1 MTADRTPTQLTDPE
15 LELALRALGPAL
27 AWPSPATDAAIDPAA
42 RARRRIE
49 SDDVRAARWPWK
61 RGPARRP
68 LSSSIG
74 LAAAAVLVIAAIA
87 AAIGLGLP
95 GIRITPTSSPIATAP
110 SVAPSPSSGSGVA
123 PSATLGPTPTVGPL
137 GWTLGLGDPVAVD
150 TAATVVDIP
159 VRLPPASNGPPTAAW
174 LIDGRLSLVWPAG
187 PSLPTLRE
195 PGIGLIL
202 SEFRGSLDAGYF
214 QKITGPQ
221 TTIETVRVGD
231 STGYWISGT
240 PHEIVF
246 VNANGDP
253 VFDSRRIVGDTL
265 LWTDGE
271 VTLRLESSLDRDAA
285 IALAES
291 LR

>member
-1 MTADRTPTQLTDPE
+1 MTTDRTPTQLTEPE
-15 LELALRALGPAL
+15 LEVALRALGQGL
-27 AWPSPATDAAIDPAA
+27 AWPAPPANAANDSAA

-49 SDDVRAARWPWK
+49 AGGVRPGRWSWRP
-61 RGPARRP
+61 GPARRP
-68 LSSSIG
+68 LGSSLG

-95 GIRITPTSSPIATAP
+95 GIRIVPTSSPIATAP
-110 SVAPSPSSGSGVA
+110 SVAPSTSPVSAGA
-123 PSATLGPTPTVGPL
+123 PSATLGPSPTVGPL
-137 GWTLGLGDPVAVD
+137 GWTLGLGEPVAVD
-150 TAATVVDIP
+150 TATTVVGIP
-159 VRLPPASNGPPTAAW
+159 VRLPPASDGPPAAAW

-187 PSLPTLRE
+187 RRFPTLRE

-221 TTIETVRVGD
+221 TTIETVRVGG

-265 LWTDGE
+265 MWTDGE

-285 IALAES
+285 ITLAES